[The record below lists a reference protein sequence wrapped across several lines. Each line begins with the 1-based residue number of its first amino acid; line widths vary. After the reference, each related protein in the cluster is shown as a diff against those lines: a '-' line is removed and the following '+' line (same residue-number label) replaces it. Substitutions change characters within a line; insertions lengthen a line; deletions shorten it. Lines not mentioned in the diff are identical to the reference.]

1 MDNGCRGREKIV
13 EEADKNFMKEGGNG
27 KKDRNNCI

>member
-13 EEADKNFMKEGGNG
+13 EEADRNFRERGNG
-27 KKDRNNCI
+27 KEDRNNCI

>member
-13 EEADKNFMKEGGNG
+13 EEADRNFMREG
-27 KKDRNNCI
+27 KWEERQE